1 MTVEQ
6 HRCAINKLM
15 QVPGIGRTEAD
26 SLVVLGITEI
36 HHLKGLNAENLYRR
50 LNREVGV
57 EYPSSLITTLKAAIG
72 FANGS

>member
-15 QVPGIGRTEAD
+15 QMPGIGRTEAD
-26 SLVVLGITEI
+26 SLVVLGITEVG
-36 HHLKGLNAENLYRR
+36 HLKGLNAESLYRR

-57 EYPSSLITTLKAAIG
+57 EYPSSLVPTLKAAIA